1 MARPGIVSA
10 HMVAKNA
17 KVGIRSMNGV
27 GEQEYSYKSI
37 DVAELEQ
44 ELGEQF
50 ILPASDVDFKPLGL
64 ELIVQGSHKISSER
78 VMGRSFIELS
88 ENALPGFGVGLAYR
102 FWLQLGGN
110 LGSGSRACKVR
121 MCAQ

>member
-10 HMVAKNA
+10 HMVVKNA

-44 ELGEQF
+44 ELGVSNLF
-50 ILPASDVDFKPLGL
+50 SPHRTL
-64 ELIVQGSHKISSER
+64 ISSH
-78 VMGRSFIELS
+78 
-88 ENALPGFGVGLAYR
+88 LA
-102 FWLQLGGN
+102 WN
-110 LGSGSRACKVR
+110 
-121 MCAQ
+121 

>member
-1 MARPGIVSA
+1 
-10 HMVAKNA
+10 
-17 KVGIRSMNGV
+17 
-27 GEQEYSYKSI
+27 
-37 DVAELEQ
+37 
-44 ELGEQF
+44 
-50 ILPASDVDFKPLGL
+50 
-64 ELIVQGSHKISSER
+64 
-78 VMGRSFIELS
+78 MGRSFIELS